1 MKIKMKRNNFLILL
15 AALILSGCGYNVGY
29 ISHPQIKTVGIGKIK
44 NLTDEPRLA
53 SYMREKLKER
63 FIVDGSI
70 KFVSSDKADII
81 INGSITGYNVKTS
94 GSVSS
99 DQREDDAVG
108 FFATIY
114 RTTINFEYDVKTRKQ
129 WDVQSAKVSGYADYT
144 ELIDQQ
150 EEKRNSLKRAA
161 YEVSK
166 QVVSNITE
174 AW

>member
-1 MKIKMKRNNFLILL
+1 MNRNKFILILASL
-15 AALILSGCGYNVGY
+15 FLSSCSGYKVGY
-29 ISHPQIKTVGIGKIK
+29 LNHPQIKTVGVGKIK

-53 SYMREKLKER
+53 SYLREKLKER
-63 FIVDGSI
+63 FQFDGSI
-70 KFVSSDKADII
+70 KFISSDKADII
-81 INGSITGYNVKTS
+81 INGEITDYQVRTS

-99 DQREDDAVG
+99 DTRENRAG

-114 RTTINFEYDVKTRKQ
+114 RTTITFKYDINTKKQ
-129 WDVQSAKVSGYADYT
+129 WDVQAATVTGYADYT

-150 EEKRNSLKRAA
+150 EEKRNSLQRAA

-166 QVVSNITE
+166 EVVANITE